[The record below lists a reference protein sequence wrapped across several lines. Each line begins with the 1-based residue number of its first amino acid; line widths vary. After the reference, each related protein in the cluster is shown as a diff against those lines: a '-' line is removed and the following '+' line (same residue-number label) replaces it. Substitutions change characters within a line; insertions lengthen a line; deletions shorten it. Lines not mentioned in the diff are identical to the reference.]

1 MEDAEIIALYV
12 EKSESAI
19 RETDN
24 KYNAFLNRLVYN
36 ILRDALDTEEIID
49 DTYMGAWNAI
59 PPTIPNSLKHFLSR
73 IARNLSF
80 DRLDYRL
87 AGKRNALFVELD
99 ECIPD
104 RQQNVEKIW
113 EAKEI
118 GNLLNCYLGT
128 LDRKDCAV
136 FLGRYFYSYSISE
149 LAAQYS
155 LTQRQVKYI
164 LSKARN
170 GLCGRGQV
178 IALCLIPAGKEPGGC
193 VSIYLANAAGHLI
206 GAKPW

>member
-1 MEDAEIIALYV
+1 MEDTEIIELYV
-12 EKSESAI
+12 ERSESAI
-19 RETDN
+19 RETEI

-36 ILRDALDTEEIID
+36 ILRDTLDTEEIID

-104 RQQNVEKIW
+104 MRQNVERAW

-128 LDRKDCAV
+128 LERKNCAV
-136 FLGRYFYSYSISE
+136 FLGRYYYSCSISE
-149 LAAQYS
+149 LAEQYS

-164 LSKARN
+164 LSKTRE
-170 GLCGRGQV
+170 GLRRY
-178 IALCLIPAGKEPGGC
+178 LEKEG
-193 VSIYLANAAGHLI
+193 VAV
-206 GAKPW
+206 

>member
-1 MEDAEIIALYV
+1 M
-12 EKSESAI
+12 
-19 RETDN
+19 
-24 KYNAFLNRLVYN
+24 VYN

-49 DTYMGAWNAI
+49 DTYMGVWNAI
-59 PPTIPNSLKHFLSR
+59 SSTIPDSLKPFWSR

-104 RQQNVEKIW
+104 MRQNVERAW

-118 GNLLNCYLGT
+118 VNLLNCYLGT

-136 FLGRYFYSYSISE
+136 FWGRYYYSYSIGE
-149 LAAQYS
+149 LAKQCF
-155 LTQRQVKYI
+155 LTQCRVKYM
-164 LSKARN
+164 LSKARD
-170 GLCGRGQV
+170 GLRVYLEREGVAVCG
-178 IALCLIPAGKEPGGC
+178 
-193 VSIYLANAAGHLI
+193 
-206 GAKPW
+206 

>member
-1 MEDAEIIALYV
+1 MEDTEIIELYM
-12 EKSESAI
+12 ERSESAI
-19 RETDN
+19 QETDR

-36 ILRDALDTEEIID
+36 ILRDTLDTEEIID

-104 RQQNVEKIW
+104 MRQNVERIW

-118 GNLLNCYLGT
+118 GDMLNDYLGT
-128 LDRKDCAV
+128 LDRKSCAV
-136 FLGRYFYSYSISE
+136 FLGRYYYSCSIRE
-149 LAAQYS
+149 LAEQYS
-155 LTQRQVKYI
+155 LTQRQVKYL
-164 LSKARN
+164 LSKARD
-170 GLCGRGQV
+170 GLRV
-178 IALCLIPAGKEPGGC
+178 YLEKEG
-193 VSIYLANAAGHLI
+193 VAV
-206 GAKPW
+206 

>member
-1 MEDAEIIALYV
+1 MEDTEIIELYM
-12 EKSESAI
+12 ERSESAI
-19 RETDN
+19 QETDK
-24 KYNAFLNRLVYN
+24 KYNAFLKGLIYN
-36 ILRDALDTEEIID
+36 ILRDNLDTEEIID

-104 RQQNVEKIW
+104 MRQNVERIW

-118 GNLLNCYLGT
+118 GDLLNGYLGT
-128 LDRKDCAV
+128 LERKNCAV
-136 FLGRYFYSYSISE
+136 FLGRYYYSCSISE
-149 LAAQYS
+149 LAEQYS
-155 LTQRQVKYI
+155 LTQRQVKYM
-164 LSKARN
+164 LSKARD
-170 GLCGRGQV
+170 GLRV
-178 IALCLIPAGKEPGGC
+178 YLEKEG
-193 VSIYLANAAGHLI
+193 VAV
-206 GAKPW
+206 

>member
-1 MEDAEIIALYV
+1 MEDAEIIQLYV
-12 EKSESAI
+12 ERSESAI

-24 KYNAFLNRLVYN
+24 KYKTFLNRLVYN

-59 PPTIPNSLKHFLSR
+59 PPTIPSSLKHFLSR

-104 RQQNVEKIW
+104 MRQNVEKMW

-118 GNLLNCYLGT
+118 RNLLNCYLET
-128 LDRKDCAV
+128 LGRKDCAV
-136 FLGRYFYSYSISE
+136 FLGRYYYSYSISE

-155 LTQRQVKYI
+155 LTQRQVKYM
-164 LSKARN
+164 LSKARD
-170 GLCGRGQV
+170 GLRM
-178 IALCLIPAGKEPGGC
+178 
-193 VSIYLANAAGHLI
+193 YLERKGVTV
-206 GAKPW
+206 

>member
-1 MEDAEIIALYV
+1 MEDAEIIELYI
-12 EKSESAI
+12 ERSESAI
-19 RETDN
+19 QETDM
-24 KYNAFLNRLVYN
+24 KYNVFLSRLVYN
-36 ILRDALDTEEIID
+36 ILHDTLDTEEIID

-87 AGKRNALFVELD
+87 AGKRNAFFVELD

-104 RQQNVEKIW
+104 TRQNVEREW

-118 GNLLNCYLGT
+118 GNLLNCWLET

-136 FLGRYFYSYSISE
+136 FLGRYYYSYSISE
-149 LAAQYS
+149 LAEQYS
-155 LTQRQVKYI
+155 LTQRQVKYM

-170 GLCGRGQV
+170 GLR
-178 IALCLIPAGKEPGGC
+178 A
-193 VSIYLANAAGHLI
+193 YLEREGVTV
-206 GAKPW
+206 

>member
-1 MEDAEIIALYV
+1 MEDTEIIELYV
-12 EKSESAI
+12 QRSEFAI

-24 KYNAFLNRLVYN
+24 KYKAFLNRLVYN

-104 RQQNVEKIW
+104 MRQNVERTW
-113 EAKEI
+113 EAKQI

-128 LDRKDCAV
+128 LDRKNCAV
-136 FLGRYFYSYSISE
+136 FLGRYYYSYSISE
-149 LAAQYS
+149 LAEQYS
-155 LTQRQVKYI
+155 LTQRQVKYM
-164 LSKARN
+164 LSKARD
-170 GLCGRGQV
+170 GLRV
-178 IALCLIPAGKEPGGC
+178 
-193 VSIYLANAAGHLI
+193 YLEREGMTV
-206 GAKPW
+206 

>member
-1 MEDAEIIALYV
+1 MKDAEIIALYL

-128 LDRKDCAV
+128 LDWKDCAV

-170 GLCGRGQV
+170 GLRV
-178 IALCLIPAGKEPGGC
+178 YLEKEG
-193 VSIYLANAAGHLI
+193 VTV
-206 GAKPW
+206 

>member
-1 MEDAEIIALYV
+1 MEDAEIIELYI
-12 EKSESAI
+12 KRSEAAI

-24 KYNAFLNRLVYN
+24 KYSAFLRVVIYN
-36 ILRDALDTEEIID
+36 ILHDNRDTEEIVD

-87 AGKRNALFVELD
+87 AGKRNAQFVELD

-104 RQQNVEKIW
+104 SRRSVEAML

-118 GNLLNCYLGT
+118 GAALNRFLEN
-128 LDRKDCAV
+128 LDRKSCAV
-136 FLGRYFYSYSISE
+136 FLGRYYYCYAIDE
-149 LAAQYS
+149 LAGQYG
-155 LTQRQVKYI
+155 LTKGQVKYR
-164 LSKARN
+164 LSRMRARLRRYLEQE
-170 GLCGRGQV
+170 G
-178 IALCLIPAGKEPGGC
+178 IAI
-193 VSIYLANAAGHLI
+193 
-206 GAKPW
+206 